1 MKKYII
7 ISFKIIIIYIFIY
20 DCIEYL
26 KNVWLYLKYYTPYYK
41 MYDHAN
47 TLTNEDL
54 QYAGITP
61 LQACIKKKK
70 DPFIFIPVFI
80 YNYFKMK
87 TCGA

>member
-1 MKKYII
+1 LKKYII

-70 DPFIFIPVFI
+70 RPI
-80 YNYFKMK
+80 YIYSCFYLQLFLK
-87 TCGA
+87 